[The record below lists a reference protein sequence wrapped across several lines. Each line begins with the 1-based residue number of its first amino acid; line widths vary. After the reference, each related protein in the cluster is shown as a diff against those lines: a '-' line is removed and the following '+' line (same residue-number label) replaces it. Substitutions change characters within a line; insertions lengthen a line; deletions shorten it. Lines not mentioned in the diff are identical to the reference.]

1 MIRKNR
7 IGILAIVLISCLM
20 LQLAPAAAMAHPWSR
35 RTTPTTTGSATTTTT
50 TAAAATDAQQVS
62 AAQAALAALR
72 NLRPFEGTDS
82 NVVAMAQAV
91 VNKASTGVTV
101 TLASTA
107 NSQVSATGAVT
118 YGSQPVIGDVTF
130 KLTKN
135 SASATQSVSVV
146 VTAAHRNSDDVLV
159 DAAAQA
165 LTLAATLNPAEGR
178 DTNAIAMAQKIV
190 DTVAAGVV
198 VSVYSTANS
207 QVASTGAIT
216 YGSAPVTGDVTF
228 RLTRPNSYTG
238 AIMSVVVP
246 AHSAAYTAPVV
257 PTTSSTTATTTVKAP
272 ATTTTTTT
280 PVVTAPA
287 ATSTTAVAA
296 ATTTI
301 STTSPSAATAAVS
314 GINVKNYGAK
324 GDGVTDD
331 TSAIQSA
338 VNYAQNNG
346 GATVYVPDGTYMIEA
361 TRGILITR
369 SMKLVLAANATLQ
382 AKATSSD
389 TYNVI
394 RVYGASNV
402 DISGGRVVGDRLNHM
417 GTSGQWGHCIELEGC
432 NGVNIHDIAVS
443 NAFGDGIYIGSTDSQ
458 PYCQDVTVKNFTIDN
473 CRRAGLTIISGRN
486 ITIQNGII
494 SNTNNSQG
502 LEPQAGINMEPN
514 SSNEFLVN
522 ILIAD
527 MQTKYCNGFGI
538 DSYWA
543 NCYGSPTTFSLT
555 VKNYT
560 DTGSKL
566 GGLRMD
572 NINYYLAHPSLIK
585 LVFTHI

>member
-1 MIRKNR
+1 LIRKNR

-20 LQLAPAAAMAHPWSR
+20 LQLAPTAALAHTWIR
-35 RTTPTTTGSATTTTT
+35 KTTPTTTSTTTTT
-50 TAAAATDAQQVS
+50 SSTGVVATDAQQVS
-62 AAQAALAALR
+62 AAQAALATLR

-82 NVVAMAQAV
+82 NVVTMAQAV

-107 NSQVSATGAVT
+107 NAQVSAAGAVT
-118 YGSQPVIGDVTF
+118 FGSQPVIGNVTF

-135 SASATQSVSVV
+135 SASVTQAVSVV
-146 VTAAHRNSDDVLV
+146 VTAAHQNSDEALV

-165 LTLAATLNPAEGR
+165 LTLAAALKPAEGS
-178 DTNAIAMAQKIV
+178 DTNAITMAQKIV
-190 DTVAAGVV
+190 NTVAAGVV
-198 VSVYSTANS
+198 VSVYSTSNS

-216 YGSAPVTGDVTF
+216 YGTSAVTGDVTF

-257 PTTSSTTATTTVKAP
+257 PAAPTTTAPTTVKPP
-272 ATTTTTTT
+272 ATTTTTT
-280 PVVTAPA
+280 PAVVTAPA
-287 ATSTTAVAA
+287 AAPTTAV
-296 ATTTI
+296 

-369 SMKLVLAANATLQ
+369 SVKLVLSANATLQ

-402 DISGGRVVGDRLNHM
+402 DISGGRVIGDRLNHM
-417 GTSGQWGHCIELEGC
+417 GTGGQWGHCIELEGC

-458 PYCQDVTVKNFTIDN
+458 PYSQDVTVKNFTIDN

-527 MQTKYCNGFGI
+527 MQTKNCNGFGV

-585 LVFTHI
+585 LVFNRA